1 MAVYLD
7 IPDYL
12 SLMLAKL
19 RLQKTGSI
27 YTTQHVRVLSTLPSC
42 FLSIIADRSLAESFV
57 EKIRSILESLRL
69 LRKPVVQEV
78 YIMEDGA
85 KVSKK

>member
-7 IPDYL
+7 IQDYL

-27 YTTQHVRVLSTLPSC
+27 YTTQRVHVLSTLPSC
-42 FLSIIADRSLAESFV
+42 FYPLLLTETLQNPFWRRSAVFWS
-57 EKIRSILESLRL
+57 
-69 LRKPVVQEV
+69 P
-78 YIMEDGA
+78 
-85 KVSKK
+85 